1 MMTRISWQARW
12 ALRLA
17 VLSVVALG
25 LTAAG
30 DFLGAQP
37 KIDPLMDNP
46 PPVRGRAVPL
56 TPEPIAF
63 DEPGQPL
70 QRALPAESP
79 VAFQDA
85 KELPKSI
92 EIPPPQKMPKSGT
105 NELPPPKATQFGPNR
120 PRMERL
126 GQGPL
131 GTTPVATEED
141 LKTFNKY
148 IKEVIDPRHTLDLV
162 VGRTRII
169 LLNETPRQI
178 QVADDSIVGYNLLEP
193 KQMIIVGRQAGS
205 TVLTMWFRDAN
216 DGTDKI
222 LSYLVRVIPDPEVK
236 LRLEAIYD
244 SLEKEINKKFPDSR
258 IELELVGDKV
268 AVSGQS
274 KDVAEATHILRII
287 RGNIPNDT
295 ARLPI
300 SNINL
305 NVNAADLLN
314 TTGTPGIESFLAA
327 GGPNII
333 NLLRIPG
340 EQQVMLKVTVAEV
353 NRTAAR
359 SIGIN
364 FNFIN
369 NQGTNVFGQQTGGI
383 TVGGSV
389 LQQNQN
395 QQGGVIA
402 NLPIILDQGQIPIA
416 ISALKALN
424 YARSLAE
431 PNLVAMNGQTAS
443 FQSGGSFP
451 VPVIGGFGGGGGGG
465 GGGGANPTLT
475 GVQYIPFGVLL
486 NFTPIITDRDR
497 IRLNVQAN
505 VSTRDNS
512 TGTSIG
518 GAQVPGLN
526 SRNFTTTVEMRE
538 GQTLAVAGLIQTN
551 IAAQTSRVPFLGDI
565 PIFNR
570 FMGYDRLQSGEQE
583 LVILITPE
591 LVHPL
596 EKKEVTKVPGADL
609 FEPSDLEFFLYGK
622 LESRRTYDYRSQA
635 MTDIHRM
642 ARYHKAEQVYLFGPV
657 GHTDDPNYPFSPYDQ
672 YPTRFNPPANF
683 P

>member
-1 MMTRISWQARW
+1 MTISTRWQLRW
-12 ALRLA
+12 AARIGLLLFA
-17 VLSVVALG
+17 VAG
-25 LTAAG
+25 MTAAI
-30 DFLGAQP
+30 DTAEAQP
-37 KIDPLMDNP
+37 QFDPLMNDAP
-46 PPVRGRAVPL
+46 PLPLPLPRATPV
-56 TPEPIAF
+56 
-63 DEPGQPL
+63 DQ
-70 QRALPAESP
+70 QP
-79 VAFQDA
+79 VAFQ
-85 KELPKSI
+85 EVPNPLPKAL
-92 EIPPPQKMPKSGT
+92 PPAVEKMPKA
-105 NELPPPKATQFGPNR
+105 NPELPPPKVNNFGPDKVR
-120 PRMERL
+120 MPRM

-131 GTTPVATEED
+131 GSTPQASPDD
-141 LKTFNKY
+141 LKKFNQF
-148 IKEVIDPRHTLDLV
+148 IQEVIDPQHTLDLIQA
-162 VGRTRII
+162 RTRII
-169 LLNETPRQI
+169 LLKKAPTQI
-178 QVADDSIVGYNLLEP
+178 QVADEGIVTYNLLDQ
-193 KQMIIVGRQAGS
+193 KQMIIVGRQVGS
-205 TVLTMWFRDAN
+205 TVLTMWFKDD
-216 DGTDKI
+216 DGKEII
-222 LSYLVRVIPDPEVK
+222 LSYLVRVLPDPELK
-236 LRLEAIYD
+236 LRLEAIYNQ
-244 SLEKEINKKFPDSR
+244 LEAEINKKFPDSH
-258 IELELVGDKV
+258 IKLDLIGDKV
-268 AVSGQS
+268 AVSGQA

-287 RGNIPNDT
+287 RGNIQGDT

-314 TTGTPGIESFLAA
+314 GNGTPGLESFLAA

-333 NLLRIPG
+333 NLIRIPG
-340 EQQVMLKVTVAEV
+340 EQQVMLKVVVAEV

-369 NQGTNVFGQQTGGI
+369 NQGVNVFGQQTGGI

-451 VPVIGGFGGGGGGG
+451 VPVIGGFGGQN
-465 GGGGANPTLT
+465 GANPTLT

-505 VSTRDNS
+505 VSTRDNN
-512 TGTSIG
+512 TGSQIG

-551 IAAQTSRVPFLGDI
+551 IAAQTSRVPFLGDV
-565 PIFNR
+565 PFLNR
-570 FMGYDRLQSGEQE
+570 FMGYDRVQSGEQE

-622 LESRRTYDYRSQA
+622 IESRRTYDYRSQA

-642 ARYHKAEQVYLFGPV
+642 ARYHQAEQIYLFGPV